1 MTVDKELTLS
11 YYREISE
18 LNKEHGVTLVKN
30 IRTNRL
36 YVKKILTVYSL
47 DVYRYLIDHP
57 VADTPRIQEAIED
70 NGKLIVIE
78 EYLNGTSLQTRIAE
92 GTLPEAEAAAVT
104 EALCRI
110 VRDLHA
116 CVPPIVHRDI
126 KPSNIILTDDGT
138 VKLLDMNAAKQ
149 VVGDAEQDT
158 QLIGT
163 AGFAA
168 PEQYGFGS
176 STVQTDIYAIGVL
189 MAYLKYGTF
198 SRKSL
203 SDCPYDRVIEK
214 CTRLDPGAR
223 YADVTKLMEDLAC
236 LRAEEKAARPKG
248 RYVRWLPPGFRT
260 LKPVPVVLALI
271 LYAFVFAVGS
281 DLGVEN
287 AVSQGEVVL
296 NRVFFLLACLAA
308 ICVAGNYMD
317 LWDAVGISRI
327 KSRWLRWAAAVLGGA
342 AAFLLVVI
350 LLLIIEVMAF
360 R

>member
-47 DVYRYLIDHP
+47 DVYRYLIEHP
-57 VADTPRIQEAIED
+57 VADTPRIYEAIED

-78 EYLNGTSLQTRIAE
+78 EYLNGTNLQARIAE
-92 GTLPEAEAAAVT
+92 GPVPEAEAVGIT

-149 VVGDAEQDT
+149 VMGDAEQDT

-203 SDCPYDRVIEK
+203 TDCSYDRVIEK
-214 CTRLDPGAR
+214 STRLDPSSR
-223 YADVTKLMEDLAC
+223 YADVSAMMEDLAC
-236 LRAEEKAARPKG
+236 LRAEEKAARPKAS
-248 RYVRWLPPGFRT
+248 YIRWLPPGFRT
-260 LKPVPVVLALI
+260 LKPVPMILAFV
-271 LYAFVFAVGS
+271 LYAFILAIGAELEVT
-281 DLGVEN
+281 D
-287 AVSQGEVVL
+287 AVSQGEIVL
-296 NRVFFLLACLAA
+296 NRVFFILACLAA

-317 LWDAVGISRI
+317 LWDAVGISKI
-327 KSRWLRWAAAVLGGA
+327 KSRWLRWTAAVLGGA

-350 LLLIIEVMAF
+350 LLLIIEAIAF

>member
-1 MTVDKELTLS
+1 MTVDEELALS

-47 DVYRYLIDHP
+47 DVYRYLIEHP
-57 VADTPRIQEAIED
+57 VADTPRIYEAIED
-70 NGKLIVIE
+70 GGTLIVIE

-149 VVGDAEQDT
+149 YMGDAEHDT

-189 MAYLKYGTF
+189 LAYLKYGTF

-203 SDCPYDRVIEK
+203 TGSPYDGIIEK
-214 CTRLDPGAR
+214 CTRLDPSAR
-223 YADVTKLMEDLAC
+223 YTDITELMEDLAC
-236 LRAEEKAARPKG
+236 LRAEEKDAQPKG
-248 RYVRWLPPGFRT
+248 RYIRWLPPGFRT
-260 LKPVPVVLALI
+260 LKPVAMILAFVI
-271 LYAFVFAVGS
+271 YAFIFAIGAELEVT
-281 DLGVEN
+281 D
-287 AVSQGEVVL
+287 AVSQGEIVL
-296 NRVFFLLACLAA
+296 NRIFFILACLAA

-317 LWDAVGISRI
+317 LWDAVGISKI
-327 KSRWLRWAAAVLGGA
+327 KSRWLRWTAAVLGGA
-342 AAFLLVVI
+342 AAFLFVVI
-350 LLLIIEVMAF
+350 LLLIIEAIAF

>member
-1 MTVDKELTLS
+1 MTVDEELALS
-11 YYREISE
+11 YYKEISE
-18 LNKEHGVTLVKN
+18 LNTEHGVTLVKHTQ
-30 IRTNRL
+30 TNRL

-47 DVYRYLIDHP
+47 DVYRYLIEHP
-57 VADTPRIQEAIED
+57 VADTPRIYEAIED
-70 NGKLIVIE
+70 GGTLIVIE
-78 EYLNGTSLQTRIAE
+78 EYLNGTSLQARIAE
-92 GTLPEAEAAAVT
+92 GPMPEGEAAGIILD
-104 EALCRI
+104 LCRI

-149 VVGDAEQDT
+149 CVGDAEQDT

-176 STVQTDIYAIGVL
+176 STAQTDIYAIGVV
-189 MAYLKYGTF
+189 MAYLKYGSF

-203 SDCPYDRVIEK
+203 ADCPYDRIIEK
-214 CTRLDPGAR
+214 CTRIDPGDR
-223 YADVTKLMEDLAC
+223 YACAEELMEDLSS
-236 LRAEEKAARPKG
+236 LLTDEAATRPKG
-248 RYVRWLPPGFRT
+248 RFIRWLPPGFRT
-260 LKPVPVVLALI
+260 LRLVPMALALI
-271 LYAFVFAVGS
+271 LYAFVFAIGS
-281 DLGVEN
+281 DLGVVN
-287 AVSQGEVVL
+287 AVSQAEIVL
-296 NRVFFLLACLAA
+296 NRVFFILACLAA

-317 LWDAVGISRI
+317 LWDAVGISKI
-327 KSRWLRWAAAVLGGA
+327 KSRWLRWTAAVLGGA

-350 LLLIIEVMAF
+350 LLLIIEAIAF